1 MTRRRLLIAGWLLV
15 LALSASLP
23 ISAVFHGIVH
33 IGVRPYSVR
42 GTLDRPLVSIGSDVD
57 LQRGSQSVVVSVF
70 GNIRLHGT
78 ARDDL
83 VALRGAIYLAPGSR
97 VNGDVLPILG
107 AVYRGPRV
115 RVQGRLGGV
124 LHAWSGR
131 EQVQR
136 RNVGAAL
143 TTSMRLG
150 LAAGLALL
158 LVGTCLIV
166 VFPWQVVLIATTLRD
181 APVKS
186 VAAGIMNLLIFVF
199 LVVPLSLSLAGLPFA
214 VLLTGA
220 ASLAWLFG
228 LTAFAVVVGRL
239 LARGTVSLMWAAA
252 AGLVVVAVAMA
263 VPFLGP
269 VAVTLVGLTGA
280 GALAVAMLNR
290 AYPAAP
296 MR

>member
-1 MTRRRLLIAGWLLV
+1 MTRRRILIAGWLLV

-33 IGVRPYSVR
+33 VGTRPYHVD
-42 GTLDRPLVSIGSDVD
+42 GTLDKPLVSLGSDVE
-57 LQRGSQSVVVSVF
+57 LPRGARSVVVAIF
-70 GNIRLHGT
+70 GDIHLHGT

-83 VALRGAIYLAPGSR
+83 VVLRGSVYLSPGSD
-97 VNGDVLPILG
+97 VGGDVLPILG
-107 AVYRGPRV
+107 GVYKASGV
-115 RVQGRLGGV
+115 RVHGRLGGA
-124 LHAWSGR
+124 LHSWSGQG
-131 EQVQR
+131 QVR
-136 RNVGAAL
+136 GRNVGAAL
-143 TTSMRLG
+143 TTSVRLG

-186 VAAGIMNLLIFVF
+186 VAAGMMNLLIFVF

-214 VLLTGA
+214 ILLTGA

-228 LTAFAVVVGRL
+228 LTASAVVVGRA
-239 LARGTVSLMWAAA
+239 LAHGTVSLMWAAA
-252 AGLVVVAVAMA
+252 AGLVVLAVAMA

-290 AYPAAP
+290 AYPATP
-296 MR
+296 MG